1 MASSTEQAEGGPA
14 TPDGPTGVPQAAAQS
29 ALPGTGPAGRV
40 PDPPS
45 PGAARPEDR
54 RGNGFATAALALG
67 AAGVTL
73 VTIVP
78 GLVFGIL
85 GLRRA
90 GHGGTGRVRSW
101 LGIGLCLLWTAAA
114 IYLMPHLVRA
124 ADPGCAAYKG
134 TALTAYNRALADFN
148 GNHTTPNITRDVARA
163 TSALETAADRSR
175 DPATARALTVLTR
188 DLRTVL
194 NDLHTGA
201 VVPGSAM
208 QALNRDAAHADAAC
222 GTIHV

>member
-14 TPDGPTGVPQAAAQS
+14 TPDDPAGVPQTAAQS
-29 ALPGTGPAGRV
+29 ALPGTGPADRV
-40 PDPPS
+40 PDAPS
-45 PGAARPEDR
+45 PGAARSEDR

-90 GHGGTGRVRSW
+90 GHRGTGRVRSW

-114 IYLMPHLVRA
+114 SYLVPHLVRA
-124 ADPGCAAYKG
+124 ADPGCTAYKG
-134 TALTAYNRALADFN
+134 SALTAYNRAIADFN
-148 GNHTTPNITRDVARA
+148 GNHTTPNIARDVARA
-163 TSALETAADRSR
+163 ASALETAADRSR
-175 DPATARALTVLTR
+175 DPATMRALTVLTR

-194 NDLHTGA
+194 DDLHTGA
-201 VVPGSAM
+201 AVPGSAM

>member
-1 MASSTEQAEGGPA
+1 MASSTERPGGWPA
-14 TPDGPTGVPQAAAQS
+14 TPDGPADVPQAAAPP
-29 ALPGTGPAGRV
+29 ALPGTGAAGGV
-40 PDPPS
+40 PDAPS
-45 PGAARPEDR
+45 RSGARPEDR
-54 RGNGFATAALALG
+54 RGNGFATAAIVLG

-90 GHGGTGRVRSW
+90 GHRGTGRVRSW

-114 IYLMPHLVRA
+114 IYLVPHLVRA
-124 ADPGCAAYKG
+124 ADPGCRAYKG
-134 TALTAYNRALADFN
+134 SALTAYNRAIADFD

-163 TSALETAADRSR
+163 ASALETAADRSR
-175 DPATARALTVLTR
+175 DPAAARALNVLAR

-194 NDLHTGA
+194 DDLHTGA

-208 QALNRDAAHADAAC
+208 EALNRDAAHADAAC
-222 GTIHV
+222 GTLHV